1 MSSAV
6 DGSRFTVRQERVVL
20 LTLATVQFTSIV
32 DFMVVMPLGSQLMET
47 LHIDPTHFGLVVSA
61 YTLSAGVAGLVASSL
76 VDRFA
81 RKRAFLTLYVGF
93 LIGTLLC
100 GLAPSYETL
109 LAARLFTG
117 AFGGILGG
125 MALAIIGDV
134 FPEHKRGRATGT
146 LMTAFAMASVL
157 GVPVGLD
164 LGTRFGWHAPF
175 LILAAVGVPVL
186 FIAGRALPTLDEHVG
201 KRPALH
207 PLRSLAETFSE
218 PNHLRAFALISTLM
232 IGGFSVYPFMS
243 PYLNYNVGLSKLDLR
258 WVYVGGG
265 VLTFVTTPYVGK
277 LADRHGKLRIYRI
290 VAPLSAVFVL
300 AVTHLPPVHLMVVVL
315 AVATFMASNAARMT
329 PAMAMVTSSV
339 EPHRRGGFLSA
350 NAAVQHLSAAM
361 GSAIGGFLVDQ
372 ASEDSPLNGFS
383 TVGWVACASTVISLW
398 LAGRLRIASDS
409 SFSTTARSL
418 GAAAEALADAPE
430 PYEAA
435 EMCDR

>member
-1 MSSAV
+1 MSSIDDV
-6 DGSRFTVRQERVVL
+6 SRSTARQERVVL
-20 LTLATVQFTSIV
+20 LTLAAVQFTSIV

-47 LHIDPTHFGLVVSA
+47 LHIDPTQFGLVVSA
-61 YTLSAGVAGLVASSL
+61 YTVSAGVAGLVASSL
-76 VDRFA
+76 VDRFE

-93 LIGTLLC
+93 LVGTLLC
-100 GLAPSYETL
+100 GLAPTYETL

-175 LILAAVGVPVL
+175 LILAVLGLPVL
-186 FIAGRALPTLDEHVG
+186 FIAARALPPLNDHLG
-201 KRPALH
+201 HSPALH
-207 PLRSLAETFSE
+207 PMRSLIETFSE
-218 PNHLRAFALISTLM
+218 PNHLRAFSLIVTLM
-232 IGGFSVYPFMS
+232 IGGFSVFPFIS
-243 PYLNYNVGLSKLDLR
+243 PYLNYNVGLSRLDLR

-265 VLTFVTTPYVGK
+265 ALTFVTTPFVGK

-290 VAPLSAVFVL
+290 VAPLSAVLVL
-300 AVTHLPPVHLMVVVL
+300 AVTNLPPVHLWVAVL

-329 PAMAMVTSSV
+329 PAMAMITSSV
-339 EPHRRGGFLSA
+339 EPRRRGGFLSA
-350 NAAVQHLSAAM
+350 NAAVQHLAA
-361 GSAIGGFLVDQ
+361 AIGAALGGFIVDR
-372 ASEDSPLNGFS
+372 ASDNSPLRGFS
-383 TVGWVACASTVISLW
+383 TVGLVACGTTVLSLW
-398 LAGRLRIASDS
+398 LAGRLRVATDASV
-409 SFSTTARSL
+409 STLKSL
-418 GAAAEALADAPE
+418 GAAAEALANAPE

-435 EMCDR
+435 EMG